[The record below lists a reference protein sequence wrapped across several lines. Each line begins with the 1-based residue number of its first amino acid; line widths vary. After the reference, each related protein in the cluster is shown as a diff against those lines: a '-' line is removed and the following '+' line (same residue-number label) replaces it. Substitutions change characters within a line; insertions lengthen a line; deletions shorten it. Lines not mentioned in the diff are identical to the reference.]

1 MSPLREAIVLPL
13 LLLTIALVGGARIDT
28 RVALEPPSLFA
39 LVLATMLLGALVR
52 SGALAPDRLL
62 HASRSP
68 LANANGAVVLFALV
82 AATAQVLAML
92 TPRSGVPLLFV
103 NIFLFGLLLNTLVA
117 LPDRVHL
124 LRSLAVTLG
133 SGLLLKFVILAA
145 LSAPGQ
151 TRTSRVLLALFDA
164 ATFGGIAQ
172 ESQAPAAGYIAF
184 FTVAAYLVAVVLLPR
199 RDLYPG
205 LPSGTAMARR

>member
-68 LANANGAVVLFALV
+68 LANANGALVLFALV

-172 ESQAPAAGYIAF
+172 EAQAPAAGYIAF
-184 FTVAAYLVAVVLLPR
+184 LTVAAYLVAVALLPR

-205 LPSGTAMARR
+205 LHSGTEIARR

>member
-1 MSPLREAIVLPL
+1 MSPLREAIVLPG
-13 LLLTIALVGGARIDT
+13 LLLTIALVGGTRIDT

-62 HASRSP
+62 HGARSP
-68 LANANGAVVLFALV
+68 LANANGVVVLFALV

-151 TRTSRVLLALFDA
+151 TRTSRILLAVFDA

-172 ESQAPAAGYIAF
+172 EAQAPAAGYIAF
-184 FTVAAYLVAVVLLPR
+184 VTVAAYLMAVALLPR
-199 RDLYPG
+199 RDLHPS
-205 LPSGTAMARR
+205 LHSGTEMARR

>member
-13 LLLTIALVGGARIDT
+13 LLLTIALVGGTRIDT
-28 RVALEPPSLFA
+28 RVTLEPPSLFA
-39 LVLATMLLGALVR
+39 LVLATMLLAALVR

-68 LANANGAVVLFALV
+68 IANANGAVVLFALV

-92 TPRSGVPLLFV
+92 TPRTGVPLLFV
-103 NIFLFGLLLNTLVA
+103 NIFLFGLLFNTLVA

-133 SGLLLKFVILAA
+133 SGLLVKFVVLAA

-151 TRTSRVLLALFDA
+151 TRTSRVLLALFDV
-164 ATFGGIAQ
+164 ATLGGITQ
-172 ESQAPAAGYIAF
+172 EPQAPAAGYVAF
-184 FTVAAYLVAVVLLPR
+184 FTVVAYLAAVALLPR
-199 RDLYPG
+199 RPEI
-205 LPSGTAMARR
+205 PPGTAIATR